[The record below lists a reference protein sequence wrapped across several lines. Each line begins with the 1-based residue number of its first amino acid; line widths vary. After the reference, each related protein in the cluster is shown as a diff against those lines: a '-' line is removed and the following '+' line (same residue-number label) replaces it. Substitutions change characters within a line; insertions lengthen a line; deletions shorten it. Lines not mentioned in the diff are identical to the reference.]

1 LPKKPSFR
9 ARGESKVSH
18 HWGYVA
24 ILFSAVLFGV
34 STAINKM
41 LLESF
46 SPLMIASVTYIVA
59 GLFLGAVTLL
69 PKKAGLVTW
78 LKLPTSTAKTEPTRK
93 DGILLMLTALIGG
106 VLAPALYM
114 MGLNNT
120 SAVSTALL
128 GNTEALFTIAIAFIF
143 LGERGRTKDYGA
155 MALLIIGAVILTTN
169 LNFQQFSALGTFL
182 GNVLVVLSCFC
193 WGIDNS
199 LARVLTVK
207 GSVLK
212 VGSLKGI
219 IGGGL
224 LFAAISLYGMRIS
237 SSPQSIVLLVL
248 VGVFSVGFSLLLFL
262 FSLQQIGAMKTSVI
276 FATASLFGAVSAFFV
291 LHEPISLLQALA
303 GVLMLIAIY
312 VLAIPKKESTNT
324 G

>member
-1 LPKKPSFR
+1 M
-9 ARGESKVSH
+9 SH

-24 ILFSAVLFGV
+24 VLFSAVLFGV
-34 STAINKM
+34 STTVNKM

-59 GLFLGAVTLL
+59 GLFLGAATIL
-69 PKKAGLVTW
+69 PKKARLFTW
-78 LKLPTSTAKTEPTRK
+78 LKLPSSAAMTEPTWK
-93 DGILLMLTALIGG
+93 YVILLLLTALFGG
-106 VLAPALYM
+106 VLAPALYL

-120 SAVSTALL
+120 TAVSTALL

-169 LNFQQFSALGTFL
+169 LNFQQFSTFGTFL
-182 GNVLVVLSCFC
+182 GNLLVVVSCFC

-224 LFAAISLYGMRIS
+224 LFAAISLYGIRIS
-237 SSPQSIVLLVL
+237 SNSQSIVLLVL
-248 VGVFSVGFSLLLFL
+248 VGVFSVGVSLLLFL
-262 FSLQQIGAMKTSVI
+262 FSLQQIGAMRTSVI

-312 VLAIPKKESTNT
+312 VLAIPKKEGTNT

>member
-1 LPKKPSFR
+1 
-9 ARGESKVSH
+9 
-18 HWGYVA
+18 
-24 ILFSAVLFGV
+24 
-34 STAINKM
+34 
-41 LLESF
+41 
-46 SPLMIASVTYIVA
+46 
-59 GLFLGAVTLL
+59 
-69 PKKAGLVTW
+69 
-78 LKLPTSTAKTEPTRK
+78 
-93 DGILLMLTALIGG
+93 MLTALIGG

-155 MALLIIGAVILTTN
+155 MALLIFGAVILTTN